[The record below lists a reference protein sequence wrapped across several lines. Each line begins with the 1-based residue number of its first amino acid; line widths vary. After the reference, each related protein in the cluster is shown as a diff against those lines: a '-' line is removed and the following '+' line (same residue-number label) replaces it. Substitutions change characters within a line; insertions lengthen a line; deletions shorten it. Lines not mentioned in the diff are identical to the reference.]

1 MSALILFTLSVLL
14 VLFCVSSIIG
24 LGWILLSLFF
34 PFLPM
39 LVCSII
45 GIGIYCILFA
55 VAFYLLMK
63 NAMTGEKEEERE
75 D

>member
-1 MSALILFTLSVLL
+1 MSALILFILSVLL
-14 VLFCVSSIIG
+14 VLFCVSSVIG

-45 GIGIYCILFA
+45 GIGIYCALFA
-55 VAFYLLMK
+55 VAFYLLMR
-63 NAMTGEKEEERE
+63 NAMAREEEEERE

>member
-1 MSALILFTLSVLL
+1 MSALIIFTLSILL
-14 VLFCVSSIIG
+14 VLFCVSSIVD

-45 GIGIYCILFA
+45 GIGVYCALFA
-55 VAFYLLMK
+55 IAFYLLMK
-63 NAMTGEKEEERE
+63 SAMSREEKRE

>member
-1 MSALILFTLSVLL
+1 MNALILFTLSVLL

-45 GIGIYCILFA
+45 GIGIYCALSAI
-55 VAFYLLMK
+55 AFYLLMK
-63 NAMTGEKEEERE
+63 TAMTEEE
-75 D
+75 

>member
-14 VLFCVSSIIG
+14 VLFCVSSVIG

-45 GIGIYCILFA
+45 GIGIYCTLFG
-55 VAFYLLMK
+55 VAFYLLVK
-63 NAMTGEKEEERE
+63 SSLPKEEKRE

>member
-14 VLFCVSSIIG
+14 VLFCVSSVIG

-45 GIGIYCILFA
+45 GIGIYCALFA

>member
-1 MSALILFTLSVLL
+1 MNALILFALSVLL

-45 GIGIYCILFA
+45 GIGIYCALFA
-55 VAFYLLMK
+55 IAFYLLMK
-63 NAMTGEKEEERE
+63 NAMAREEEKRE

>member
-1 MSALILFTLSVLL
+1 MNALILFALSVLL

-63 NAMTGEKEEERE
+63 NAMEEEEEKRE

>member
-1 MSALILFTLSVLL
+1 MSALTLFALSVLL

-63 NAMTGEKEEERE
+63 NAMEEEEEKRE

>member
-1 MSALILFTLSVLL
+1 MNALILFALSVLL

-63 NAMTGEKEEERE
+63 NAMAREEEKRE

>member
-45 GIGIYCILFA
+45 GIGIYCALFA
-55 VAFYLLMK
+55 IAFYLLMRS
-63 NAMTGEKEEERE
+63 AMAREEEKRE

>member
-1 MSALILFTLSVLL
+1 MSALILFTLSILL
-14 VLFCVSSIIG
+14 VLFCVSSVIG

-45 GIGIYCILFA
+45 GIGIYCALFA
-55 VAFYLLMK
+55 IAFYLLVR
-63 NAMTGEKEEERE
+63 NAMARDEEKRE

>member
-1 MSALILFTLSVLL
+1 MNALILFALSVLL

-63 NAMTGEKEEERE
+63 NAMAEEEKRE

>member
-1 MSALILFTLSVLL
+1 MSALTLFALSVLL

-63 NAMTGEKEEERE
+63 NAMEEEEKRE

>member
-1 MSALILFTLSVLL
+1 MNALILFALSVLL

-55 VAFYLLMK
+55 VAFYLLMR
-63 NAMTGEKEEERE
+63 NAMAREEEEERE

>member
-1 MSALILFTLSVLL
+1 MSALVLFALSVLL

-45 GIGIYCILFA
+45 GMGIYCVLFA
-55 VAFYLLMK
+55 ITFYLLMK
-63 NAMTGEKEEERE
+63 NAMAKEEERE

>member
-1 MSALILFTLSVLL
+1 MNALILFALSVLL

-63 NAMTGEKEEERE
+63 NAMEEEEKRE